1 MEISL
6 EESKGSSS
14 SQVAVKHA
22 MLFDTQ
28 YQSVNKRKNYE
39 DLVMKTAGKPDSL
52 MLQSSVPDE
61 MIPSV

>member
-6 EESKGSSS
+6 EESKGTSS

-39 DLVMKTAGKPDSL
+39 DQVMKTTGKLDSL
-52 MLQSSVPDE
+52 MLQSDSIDE